1 MALNPEQK
9 DSFAALA
16 KALDRFAEALEE
28 DQNSNTLAIDG
39 SIQRFEFCVELT
51 WENLKRFLEIQG
63 KVTKTP
69 KQALQEAYAIGWIT
83 DEAVWL
89 SMLEDRNLTSHTYND
104 DTANDIY
111 SKLQEYYQELKQLYK
126 LLKALA

>member
-1 MALNPEQK
+1 MALNPEHK

-16 KALDRFAEALEE
+16 KALNRFAEALQEN
-28 DQNSNTLAIDG
+28 QSSNPLAIDG
-39 SIQRFEFCVELT
+39 SIQRFEFCVELM
-51 WENLKRFLEIQG
+51 WKNLKRFLEIQG

-69 KQALQEAYAIGWIT
+69 KQALQEAFAIGWINN
-83 DEAVWL
+83 ESIWL

-104 DTANDIY
+104 ETANDIY

-126 LLKALA
+126 LLESLA